1 MKNNYRHFS
10 PVIFFVKI
18 KWNAYSGIDAEM
30 AFRKFKKSE
39 GEIMTEKINKDMTF
53 GELLRAYPEAA
64 PVLGSYGLHCIG
76 CRLSVSETIEQ
87 GMKAHG
93 MDDSM
98 VEKLI
103 IELNQKAGK

>member
-1 MKNNYRHFS
+1 
-10 PVIFFVKI
+10 
-18 KWNAYSGIDAEM
+18 M
-30 AFRKFKKSE
+30 AQ
-39 GEIMTEKINKDMTF
+39 KINKDMTF
-53 GELLRAYPEAA
+53 GELLQAHPDAA

-98 VEKLI
+98 IDKLVA
-103 IELNQKAGK
+103 ELNQKAGNK